1 MNGLRWTRKHAARMA
16 VVALLASPAGAVSA
30 AEVDML
36 DCSGLPCISVMS
48 DNAMPLKLLID
59 TGDAY
64 SVIDINRAKA
74 LGLPIV
80 PAKDK
85 SGKPVPGY
93 FFATLKAAKIGEE
106 SLGDVKLLAMDIGTD
121 IAKGSFPHADGSIA
135 YTDLKNR
142 LLTLDYRRHRVGL
155 SDASKGVACP
165 AVCGTVSY
173 PTFGR
178 KGPPIVVAT
187 GFGVNGQD
195 INVQIDTLY
204 AGTMLI
210 YPTSVAKLG
219 LVSQSASPHVQTFP
233 YTDGSVDMIEGKAD
247 NESFAKK
254 TLLANAP
261 LYFATPKVHLP
272 DGMFDGTVGAGL
284 FAGHVVNLDFHANRF
299 WME

>member
-1 MNGLRWTRKHAARMA
+1 MNSTRWTRKHAARMIVA
-16 VVALLASPAGAVSA
+16 VFLAAPVGAAAA

-48 DNAMPLKLLID
+48 ENATPLKMLID

-64 SVIDINRAKA
+64 SVLDINRAKA

-80 PAKDK
+80 PAKDG

-93 FFATLKAAKIGEE
+93 FFATLKGVKVGQET
-106 SLGDVKLLAMDIGTD
+106 LGDVKLLAMDIGKD
-121 IAKGSFPHADGSIA
+121 IAAGSFPRADGSIA

-142 LLTLDYRRHRVGL
+142 LLTLDYRRHRVAL
-155 SDASKGVACP
+155 SDATTGVACP
-165 AVCGTVSY
+165 SVCGAVSY

-195 INVQIDTLY
+195 VNVQIDTLY

-210 YPTSVAKLG
+210 YPTSVSRLG
-219 LVSQSASPHVQTFP
+219 LSSQSTSPRVRTFP
-233 YTDGSVDMIEGKAD
+233 YTDGSVDMIEGNAAD
-247 NESFAKK
+247 ESFGKK

-272 DGMFDGTVGAGL
+272 DGMFDGTVGGGL
-284 FAGHVVNLDFHANRF
+284 FAGHVINIDFHANRF
-299 WME
+299 WMD